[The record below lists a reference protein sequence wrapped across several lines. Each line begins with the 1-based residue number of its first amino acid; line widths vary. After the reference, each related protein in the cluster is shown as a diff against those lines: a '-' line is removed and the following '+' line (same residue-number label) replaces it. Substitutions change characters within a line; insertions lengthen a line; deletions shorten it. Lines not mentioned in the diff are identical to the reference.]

1 MSSNNNDGDHEMWD
15 QKVILNKNTNLSY
28 HSMEFLYCLHYLL
41 PSLWHITIEWNITD
55 IRLFTLRSEYLEEKW
70 VKSQAYDYY
79 YRVLHISCE
88 LSLVSCDL
96 EPEKTVN
103 SGHDS
108 CFYQTTIVNQLREN
122 ISFFKQHCLG
132 QVWGGFW

>member
-1 MSSNNNDGDHEMWD
+1 M
-15 QKVILNKNTNLSY
+15 
-28 HSMEFLYCLHYLL
+28 
-41 PSLWHITIEWNITD
+41 
-55 IRLFTLRSEYLEEKW
+55 
-70 VKSQAYDYY
+70 KSQAYDYY

-103 SGHDS
+103 TGHDS

-122 ISFFKQHCLG
+122 ISVFKQHCLG
-132 QVWGGFW
+132 QV